1 MRESRRVANLS
12 HFRVTAALAL
22 GIAISPFVA
31 CVEFECSETDFGCS
45 PAIFLPYYFYDAV
58 GELDLDF
65 GGVGYVV
72 HHNAA
77 GGNGADRGRALAVDG
92 ARNVIIAGES
102 FGGSGMSTVW
112 RYTNHG
118 NLDTTWNAVGFRVRA
133 AAAGANALYGVR
145 LDSSGAVIALGSAD
159 AATTELSALRFR
171 PDGSDDASFGSSGLA
186 LFDDLG
192 GAGGGNTDETRGMSM
207 RDDGLILAAGQSGGP
222 STTGDVY
229 LARISPTGA
238 LLGVSSHHNAA
249 GGNSTDD
256 GSAVAID
263 SNGRYVVAGASF
275 GSTFDMAVWRF
286 LPDGSLDTSF
296 NGVGYFT
303 HDNAAG
309 GIATDYAYA
318 VAIDSSG
325 RIVVVGES
333 ERGGPYPTLTIW
345 RLTPA
350 GQLDTSF
357 GGGGYVSRF
366 GDAGEVTTDSSR
378 GRGVA
383 IDTRGRIVVC
393 GSAINSSFDGD
404 MMVWRFHDNGSLDT
418 SFAGGDGFFQHHGAA
433 GSEFSDDICN
443 AMQIANDG
451 RIVLAGSSDN
461 SSDAD
466 MAVWRL
472 R

>member
-1 MRESRRVANLS
+1 MRESRGVANLS
-12 HFRVTAALAL
+12 HFRTAAALAL
-22 GIAISPFVA
+22 GIAISPFVV
-31 CVEFECSETDFGCS
+31 CVEFECSNTDFGCS
-45 PAIFLPYYFYDAV
+45 PAILLPYYFYDAV

-77 GGNGADRGRALAVDG
+77 GGNGADRGHAVAVDG

-112 RYTNHG
+112 RYTTHG
-118 NLDTTWNAVGFRVRA
+118 SLDTTFNGVGFRVRS

-145 LDSSGAVIALGSAD
+145 LDSSGAIVAVGSAD
-159 AATTELSALRFR
+159 AATTDLSALRFR
-171 PDGSDDASFGSSGLA
+171 PDGSDDSGFGSSGLA

-192 GAGGGNTDETRGMSM
+192 GAGAGNADESRGMTLNS
-207 RDDGLILAAGQSGGP
+207 DGSIVAVGQSTGP
-222 STTGDVY
+222 SSTLDMY
-229 LARISPTGA
+229 LARITPSGSLT
-238 LLGVSSHHNAA
+238 SISTHHEAA

-263 SNGRYVVAGASF
+263 SSGRYVVAGGSF
-275 GSTFDMAVWRF
+275 GGTNDMAVWRF

-309 GIATDYAYA
+309 GGAFDIAYA
-318 VAIDSSG
+318 LAIDSSG
-325 RIVVVGES
+325 RIFVAGDS
-333 ERGGPYPTLTIW
+333 ERAGPYSTMTLW
-345 RLTPA
+345 RLTPT

-357 GGGGYVSRF
+357 GNGGFVSRF
-366 GDAGEVTTDSSR
+366 GDAGEVATDNSR

-383 IDTRGRIVVC
+383 IDTRGRILVC
-393 GSAINSSFDGD
+393 GSAVNASFDGD
-404 MMVWRFHDNGSLDT
+404 MMVWRFLDNGALDT
-418 SFAGGDGFFQHHGAA
+418 SFAGGDGFFQHNGAA
-433 GSEFSDDICN
+433 GFEFSDDACS
-443 AMQIANDG
+443 AMQIAIDG

-461 SSDAD
+461 GTDVD
-466 MAVWRL
+466 MAAWRL